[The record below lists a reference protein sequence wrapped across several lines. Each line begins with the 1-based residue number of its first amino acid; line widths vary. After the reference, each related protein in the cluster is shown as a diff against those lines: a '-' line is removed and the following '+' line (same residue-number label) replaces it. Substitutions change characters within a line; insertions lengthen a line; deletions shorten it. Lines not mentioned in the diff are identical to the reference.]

1 MDEVKQISDLISN
14 IYDAALDR
22 SLWPLVL
29 EQTCGYIEGCASSLM
44 SQDFVHRSGQFYY
57 SWGDDPHYTKLY
69 FEKYQKI
76 NPFAVPM
83 AATMQVGAIAS
94 AYDFIPPEEFHTSRF
109 YKEWA
114 QPQGYGDPIFA
125 VLDKS
130 ITASAAII
138 VARLESKGMV
148 DDETRQRMGLLV
160 PHFRRAVNI
169 SKVIDLHKVEAAALA
184 DTLDGL
190 AAAMFLIDANAR
202 IVHANRRAHVML
214 AEKAIL
220 RSLDGKLA
228 GIDPQVDK
236 LLRDS
241 FASAATGDSTVGT
254 KGIAV
259 PMATQ
264 DGMRFVAHVLPLTSG
279 ARRLAGT
286 SYSAV
291 AAMFVHNA
299 ALDVPHPLET
309 IASTFKLTPAELRVL
324 MAIVEIGGVS
334 EVAQILGISEPT
346 VKTHLQHIF
355 AKTDTSRQADLVK
368 LVAGYMSPLAAN
380 IPNVQ
385 RKTGD

>member
-1 MDEVKQISDLISN
+1 MDEVKQVSDLISN

-29 EQTCGYIEGCASSLM
+29 EKTCGYIDGCASSLM

-83 AATMQVGAIAS
+83 AAAMQVGTIAS
-94 AYDFIPPEEFHTSRF
+94 AFDFIPPDEFQASRF

-130 ITASAAII
+130 ITTSAAVI
-138 VARLESKGMV
+138 VARHERNGMV
-148 DDETRQRMGLLV
+148 DDETRRRMGLLV
-160 PHFRRAVNI
+160 PHFARAVNI
-169 SKVIDLHKVEAAALA
+169 SKIIDLHKVEAAALA

-190 AAAMFLIDANAR
+190 AAAMFLVDANAR
-202 IVHANRRAHVML
+202 IVHANLSAHVML
-214 AEKAIL
+214 SENVVL
-220 RSLDGKLA
+220 RGVNGKLT
-228 GIDPQVDK
+228 GTDPKVDRT
-236 LLRDS
+236 LRDS
-241 FASAATGDSTVGT
+241 FTAAAKGDTTVGT

-259 PMATQ
+259 PLTAN
-264 DGMRFVAHVLPLTSG
+264 DGERFVAHVLPLTSG
-279 ARRLAGT
+279 ARRRAGT
-286 SYSAV
+286 TYSAV
-291 AAMFVHNA
+291 AAVFVKKA
-299 ALDVPHPLET
+299 ALDLPHPLET
-309 IASTFKLTPAELRVL
+309 IAATFKLTPSELRVL

-334 EVAQILGISEPT
+334 EVAQILGISEAT

-368 LVAGYMSPLAAN
+368 LVAGHMSPLA
-380 IPNVQ
+380 
-385 RKTGD
+385 D

>member
-1 MDEVKQISDLISN
+1 MDEVEQVSDLISN

-29 EQTCGYIEGCASSLM
+29 EKTCGYIEGCASSLM
-44 SQDFVHRSGQFYY
+44 SQDFVHRSGEFYY

-94 AYDFIPPEEFHTSRF
+94 VFDFIPADEFHTSRF

-130 ITASAAII
+130 ITTSAAII
-138 VARLESKGMV
+138 VARHERNGMV
-148 DDETRQRMGLLV
+148 DDETRRRMGLLV
-160 PHFRRAVNI
+160 PHFRRAVNV
-169 SKVIDLHKVEAAALA
+169 SKIVDLHKVEAAALA

-190 AAAMFLIDANAR
+190 AAAIVLVDANSR
-202 IVHANRRAHVML
+202 IVHANRSAHVML
-214 AEKAIL
+214 SESAVL
-220 RSLDGKLA
+220 QSTNGKLI
-228 GIDPQVDK
+228 GKDPQVSQI
-236 LLRDS
+236 LEES
-241 FASAATGDSTVGT
+241 FAAAAKGDKTIGT

-259 PMATQ
+259 PLTANN
-264 DGMRFVAHVLPLTSG
+264 GERFVAHVLPLTSG
-279 ARRLAGT
+279 ARRRAGT

-291 AAMFVHNA
+291 AAVFVQKA
-299 ALDVPHPLET
+299 ALDLPHPLET
-309 IASTFKLTPAELRVL
+309 IAATFKLTPAELRVL

-334 EVAQILGISEPT
+334 EVAQILGISEAT
-346 VKTHLQHIF
+346 VKTHLQRIF

-368 LVAGYMSPLAAN
+368 LVAGYMNPLS
-380 IPNVQ
+380 
-385 RKTGD
+385 G

>member
-1 MDEVKQISDLISN
+1 MDEVKQVSDLICN

-29 EQTCGYIEGCASSLM
+29 EKTCGYIEGCASSLM

-76 NPFAVPM
+76 NPFVVPM
-83 AATMQVGAIAS
+83 ASAMQVGSIAS
-94 AYDFIPPEEFHTSRF
+94 ASDYIPMDEFFASRF

-114 QPQGYGDPIFA
+114 QPQGYGDPIYA

-130 ITASAAII
+130 ITTSAAVI
-138 VARLESKGMV
+138 VVRHLRDGVV
-148 DDETRQRMGLLV
+148 DDETRRRMGILA

-169 SKVIDLHKVEAAALA
+169 GRIIDLHKVEAAALA

-190 AAAMFLIDANAR
+190 AAAMFLVDANAH
-202 IVHANRRAHVML
+202 IVHANLSAHVML
-214 AEKAIL
+214 SESAVL
-220 RSLDGKLA
+220 HGVNGKLI
-228 GIDPQVDK
+228 GNDPQVSQI
-236 LLRDS
+236 LGES
-241 FASAATGDSTVGT
+241 FSAAANGDKTVGT

-259 PMATQ
+259 PLTARN
-264 DGMRFVAHVLPLTSG
+264 GERFVAHVLPLTSG
-279 ARRLAGT
+279 ARRRAGT
-286 SYSAV
+286 AYSAV
-291 AAMFVHNA
+291 AAVFVHKA

-309 IASTFKLTPAELRVL
+309 IATTFKLTPAELRVL

-334 EVAQILGISEPT
+334 EVASILGISEAT
-346 VKTHLQHIF
+346 VKTHLQRIF

-368 LVAGYMSPLAAN
+368 LVAGYMSPLA
-380 IPNVQ
+380 
-385 RKTGD
+385 G